1 MKNQAIAYKVLEAK
15 GLQAEEIAPMLEG
28 FMTSAKA
35 ETIAPILIDEMRD
48 FLLER
53 LTALEEAN
61 KLGMLAPHVEAIMKL
76 ADTDGSKTANYML
89 TNFAPQLMELPG
101 LVEAEKQRLADE
113 AEAEREAEAQALE
126 TENNAPEVT
135 E

>member
-15 GLQAEEIAPMLEG
+15 GLQAEEITPMLKG

-35 ETIAPILIDEMRD
+35 ETVAPILIDEMRD

-61 KLGMLAPHVEAIMKL
+61 KLEMLAPHVDAIMKL
-76 ADTDGSKTANYML
+76 TDTDGTKTANYML
-89 TNFAPQLMELPG
+89 TNFAPQLMELPA
-101 LVEAEKQRLADE
+101 LVEAEKQRLEDE
-113 AEAEREAEAQALE
+113 KAEQEKQDGEEMINEL
-126 TENNAPEVT
+126 
-135 E
+135 